1 MLGEILLLAAAIMF
15 GREAFRMFEV
25 AAHGKRT
32 QFHGR
37 GDTIICLT
45 LGVIFSGLVL
55 LCFWL
60 ELDLLF

>member
-1 MLGEILLLAAAIMF
+1 MLGEILLLAAVIMF

-37 GDTIICLT
+37 AIRL
-45 LGVIFSGLVL
+45 SA
-55 LCFWL
+55 
-60 ELDLLF
+60 